1 MRAGAWRGIIQTG
14 LNVPGDE
21 SGEPMPV
28 DLTAGFGAGR
38 AMGTY
43 AITLVIFFAIDLVW
57 LGVVAKNFYRQYIGH
72 LMSPDVNWGAAILFY
87 LIYIGGIVFFAIKPA
102 IEAGSAA
109 RALAYG
115 AAFGFIAYATYD
127 LTNQATMR
135 DWPVLVTVVDLA
147 WGTVLTAT
155 VAYLAYQVSSRVLG

>member
-1 MRAGAWRGIIQTG
+1 
-14 LNVPGDE
+14 
-21 SGEPMPV
+21 MPAEFTSS
-28 DLTAGFGAGR
+28 LSLGR
-38 AMGTY
+38 AIGTY

-57 LGVVAKNFYRQYIGH
+57 LGVVAKNFYRQHIGH
-72 LMSPDVNWGAAILFY
+72 LMSPEVNWGAAVLFY

-135 DWPVLVTVVDLA
+135 EWPLLVTVIDLA
-147 WGTVLTAT
+147 WGTALTAT
-155 VAYLAYQVSSRVLG
+155 VAFLSYYVSSRILG

>member
-1 MRAGAWRGIIQTG
+1 
-14 LNVPGDE
+14 
-21 SGEPMPV
+21 MPAEFASSFS
-28 DLTAGFGAGR
+28 LGR
-38 AMGTY
+38 AVGTY

-57 LGVVAKNFYRQYIGH
+57 LGVVAKNFYRQHIGH
-72 LMSPDVNWGAAILFY
+72 LMSAEVNWGAAVLFY
-87 LIYIGGIVFFAIKPA
+87 LVYIGGIVFFAVKPA
-102 IEAGSAA
+102 IEVGSAA

>member
-1 MRAGAWRGIIQTG
+1 
-14 LNVPGDE
+14 
-21 SGEPMPV
+21 MPAE
-28 DLTAGFGAGR
+28 LTSSLSFGR
-38 AMGTY
+38 AIGTY

-57 LGVVAKNFYRQYIGH
+57 LGVVAKNFYRQHIGH
-72 LMSPDVNWGAAILFY
+72 LMSAEVNWGAAVLFY
-87 LIYIGGIVFFAIKPA
+87 FVYIGGIVFFAVKPGL
-102 IEAGSAA
+102 EAGSAA

-135 DWPVLVTVVDLA
+135 DWPALVTVVDLA